1 MNLIDKRMLW
11 HACCQG
17 LYSLRETSFQFT
29 AAYVGLFQHHRYTL
43 LVTFAGMTVL
53 YAYYGLSCAK
63 GNVQKSNQDRSTK
76 YVKHLCDGKNSCS
89 GYVHT
94 SILTDPYHGCEKDF
108 LVVAQCPGGEIISSH
123 LTPEA
128 QGKTF
133 RLTCQCQCA

>member
-1 MNLIDKRMLW
+1 MLPK
-11 HACCQG
+11 AIFTVCIICDI
-17 LYSLRETSFQFT
+17 SFH
-29 AAYVGLFQHHRYTL
+29 YCGLFQHRRYIL
-43 LVTFAGMTVL
+43 CCLHIYAGMTVL
-53 YAYYGLSCAK
+53 YAYYGLSCAN
-63 GNVQKSNQDRSTK
+63 GDVQKSNQDRTTS
-76 YVKHLCDGKNSCS
+76 YAKHLCDRKNSCS

-94 SILTDPYHGCEKDF
+94 SIITDPYYGCEKDF